1 MTSYLKKGIT
11 AVLLVC
17 TAFLSTHS
25 AEKERP
31 SAYVE
36 MEVKGVGLD
45 PTGQSPIVILADKDG
60 SRVFPIW
67 IGFLEA
73 SAIEREL
80 KNVATER
87 PMTHDLLYSI
97 LGRVE
102 ARVKEVRI
110 VELKGHTYH
119 ATLFLI
125 FNKKVIEVDT
135 RPSDAIIIA
144 LKSKAPIF
152 LLARLLDQ
160 QGVSLSQKEAIGERN
175 GIRVQELTSSLASQ
189 FNFKDRKG
197 VLVAEVIAGSPSDAS
212 GIKSG
217 DIITKVNLKE
227 VGSIQEFEEAFDVAK
242 GARSIRISVF
252 RNNKSYEINLTPKP

>member
-1 MTSYLKKGIT
+1 MKRYLKKGLTGI
-11 AVLLVC
+11 LLVC
-17 TAFLSTHS
+17 AAFLPIHS

-31 SAYVE
+31 PGYVE

-60 SRVFPIW
+60 SKAFPIW
-67 IGFLEA
+67 IGFPEA

-80 KNVATER
+80 KNVAPER

-97 LGRVE
+97 LAQVE
-102 ARVKEVRI
+102 ARVKEVKI

-125 FNKKVIEVDT
+125 FNKKIIEVDT

-152 LLARLLDQ
+152 LLAKLLDE
-160 QGVSLSQKEAIGERN
+160 QGVSFPQKEAFGERN
-175 GIRVQELTSSLASQ
+175 GIRIQELTSSLASQ
-189 FNFKDRKG
+189 FNFKGQKG
-197 VLVAEVIAGSPSDAS
+197 VLVAEVTAGSPSDAS

-217 DIITKVNLKE
+217 DIITKINLKE
-227 VGSIQEFEEAFDVAK
+227 VGSVQEFEEAFDAAK

-252 RNNKSYEINLTPKP
+252 RNNRSHEISIAPKP